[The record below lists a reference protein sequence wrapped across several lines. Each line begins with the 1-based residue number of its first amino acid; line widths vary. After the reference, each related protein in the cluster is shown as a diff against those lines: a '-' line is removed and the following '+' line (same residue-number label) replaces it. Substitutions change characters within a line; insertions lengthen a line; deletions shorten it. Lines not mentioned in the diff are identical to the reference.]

1 MPIALSTATA
11 SVSSESTSD
20 DTLNSDKTG
29 FVDMPEVSGYYVIF
43 DKSTVLDKNVD
54 ANGIKISGRG
64 GLAYEGEMY
73 FQPNCNRSKTP
84 VIPADYDLSTWPG
97 IGGNSPLYVRGGYLN
112 C

>member
-1 MPIALSTATA
+1 MPIALSKSTATT
-11 SVSSESTSD
+11 SVT
-20 DTLNSDKTG
+20 DTDIFGDLYYVG
-29 FVDMPEVSGYYVIF
+29 FVDMPEVHGYYVIF

-73 FQPNCNRSKTP
+73 FQPNCNRSKTLM
-84 VIPADYDLSTWPG
+84 IPADYDLSTWPG